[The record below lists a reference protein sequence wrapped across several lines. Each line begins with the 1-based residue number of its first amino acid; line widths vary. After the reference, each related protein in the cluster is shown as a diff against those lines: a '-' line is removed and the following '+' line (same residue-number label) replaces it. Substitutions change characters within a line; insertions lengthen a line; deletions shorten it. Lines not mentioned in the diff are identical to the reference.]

1 MNIKTI
7 FKTSIFTISMFAFT
21 IFYSSC
27 RKTTVTPP
35 NPNDEELI
43 TTMQINFTDSA
54 GMQMPVSAIYRDI
67 DGDGGNAPIQWDS
80 IKLKANTTYF
90 ATILLLDETKTPIDT
105 ISNEVIDE
113 AQDHLFCFTPN
124 GIHTNVIRTD
134 KDQNN
139 LEIGLQTKWITNA
152 QSTGSV
158 QIVLRHQPNIKNGS
172 CALGASDLDITF
184 ATFIQ

>member
-7 FKTSIFTISMFAFT
+7 FKTTFIVICLFAST
-21 IFYSSC
+21 LFYSAC
-27 RKTTVTPP
+27 IKTIVNPP

-43 TTMQINFTDSA
+43 TTLQINWIDSA
-54 GMQMPVSAIYRDI
+54 GVQMPVSAIYKDI

-90 ATILLLDETKTPIDT
+90 ATILLLDETKMPIDT
-105 ISNEVIDE
+105 ISNQVLEE
-113 AQDHLFCFTPN
+113 AQDHLFCFSPN
-124 GIHTNVIRTD
+124 DINATVIRTD

-152 QSTGSV
+152 QSTGTM